1 MWFWRFANRFST
13 GFEKYNT
20 QIKNNIIAHTCTYF
34 IYKITHL
41 GTSDQTG
48 NRIFQVKT
56 RRDEDNARI
65 ARREGLNTLIYYAP
79 RGRTDNDQKRRRRR
93 RLYIG
98 SEKFAVTWYTYT
110 VTSVYY
116 ILYLYIILPSLSVFG
131 VSPRSW

>member
-1 MWFWRFANRFST
+1 MILKVCETFLD
-13 GFEKYNT
+13 GFRKIQYT
-20 QIKNNIIAHTCTYF
+20 NNIITHTCTYF

-48 NRIFQVKT
+48 NRIFHVKT

-93 RLYIG
+93 RLYIYIR
-98 SEKFAVTWYTYT
+98 SEKFAVT
-110 VTSVYY
+110 
-116 ILYLYIILPSLSVFG
+116 
-131 VSPRSW
+131 